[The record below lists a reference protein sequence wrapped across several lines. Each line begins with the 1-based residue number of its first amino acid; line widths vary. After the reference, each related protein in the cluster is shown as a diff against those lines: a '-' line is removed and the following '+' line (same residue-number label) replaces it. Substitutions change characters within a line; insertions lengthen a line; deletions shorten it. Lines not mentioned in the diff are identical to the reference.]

1 MTASDLK
8 DNLKKLNNSMAFL
21 IKHSQKLFRVITDHT
36 HAEKALR
43 TYYVTGL
50 MDNLWMS
57 DMCVVS
63 VLFRRQYTCGI
74 MPECISVGTRL
85 CRPRLVK
92 GGYVRA
98 PSVLRKHTTK
108 C

>member
-36 HAEKALR
+36 HAEKALG

-50 MDNLWMS
+50 MS

-74 MPECISVGTRL
+74 MPECISAGTRL

-98 PSVLRKHTTK
+98 PSVLHKHTTK